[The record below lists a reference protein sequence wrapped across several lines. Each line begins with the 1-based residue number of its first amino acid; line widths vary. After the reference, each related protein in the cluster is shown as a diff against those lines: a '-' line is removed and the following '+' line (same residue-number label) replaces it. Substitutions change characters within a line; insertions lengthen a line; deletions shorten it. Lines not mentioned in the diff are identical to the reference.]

1 MLNMIELPEA
11 ITLAKQIN
19 ESIIGKQ
26 ISDVISKQSE
36 HKFTWYFGNPDKFR
50 EQLINKKIEN
60 AKGFGSF
67 VEISA
72 NKMRILYNEGANLR
86 LINDKDL
93 LPKKHQLL
101 IEFSD
106 KTFLIASIQM
116 YGGVGCFLV
125 NELNNDYY
133 KLAKTKPSPLSKEF
147 NIEYFN
153 SLISDNEVQK
163 LSTKAF
169 LATEQRIPGLGN
181 GVLQDIL
188 YNAKIHPKQKVI
200 LLSKKQQ
207 LNLYDSIKHTLKEMV
222 NKNGRDTE
230 KDLFSEKGG
239 YVTKM
244 SKNTV
249 GKKCEI
255 CGSTISKASYLGG
268 SVYFCNGCQNY

>member
-1 MLNMIELPEA
+1 MIELPEA

-26 ISDVISKQSE
+26 ISDIIAKHSE

-72 NKMRILYNEGANLR
+72 NNMRILYNEGANLH

-106 KTFLIASIQM
+106 KTFLSASIQM
-116 YGGVGCFLV
+116 YGGVGCFIE
-125 NELNNDYY
+125 NELDNEYY
-133 KLAKTKPSPLSKEF
+133 KIAEEKPSPLSNEF
-147 NIEYFN
+147 DRLYFN
-153 SLISDNEVQK
+153 KLISNNDVQK
-163 LSTKAF
+163 LSVKAF

-188 YNAKIHPKQKVI
+188 YNAKIHPKQKV
-200 LLSKKQQ
+200 LSLKEDEKS
-207 LNLYDSIKHTLKEMV
+207 NLFNSIKNTLKEMV
-222 NKNGRDTE
+222 DNNGRDTE
-230 KDLFSEKGG
+230 KDLFSNKGQ
-239 YVTKM
+239 YKTKM
-244 SKNTV
+244 SKYTV
-249 GKKCEI
+249 GTTCNQ
-255 CGSTISKASYLGG
+255 CGSVIMKKSYLGG
-268 SVYFCNGCQNY
+268 SIYFCDGCQSL

>member
-1 MLNMIELPEA
+1 MIELPEA
-11 ITLAKQIN
+11 ITLSNQLN
-19 ESIIGKQ
+19 DNVVGKT
-26 ISDVISKQSE
+26 ISKVIAKHSE
-36 HKFTWYFGNPDKFR
+36 HKFTWYYGTPENYE
-50 EQLINKKIEN
+50 EQLVDKKIEN
-60 AKGFGSF
+60 AIGFGSF
-67 VEISA
+67 VELSA
-72 NKMRILYNEGANLR
+72 GKMRILYNEGVNLR
-86 LINDKDL
+86 LIDDKQK
-93 LPKKHQLL
+93 LPMKHQLL
-101 IEFSD
+101 IEFTD
-106 KTFLIASIQM
+106 NTFLCASVQM

-169 LATEQRIPGLGN
+169 LATEQRILGLGN

-200 LLSKKQQ
+200 SLSKKQQ